1 MSTILEFHH
10 LFSRKTLLGI
20 TLFLLCAMPGCAT
33 STGSTSDLPYAID
46 DFHSHLIWARYA
58 QAASYLPS
66 EEQTYFLEEN
76 RNNAEITYT
85 EFSVGSLDLD
95 QEAQTATVIVTL
107 KWYVEPNY
115 TVQETQIQ
123 EHWRFNA
130 DDEQWVLVSRMN
142 MTGPDE
148 AP

>member
-1 MSTILEFHH
+1 MGAILKFHQ
-10 LFSRKTLLGI
+10 LFSRKTLLGF
-20 TLFLLCAMPGCAT
+20 TLSLVCSVLGCAT
-33 STGSTSDLPYAID
+33 STGSTGDLPYAID

-66 EEQTYFLEEN
+66 EERPYFLEEN
-76 RNNAEITYT
+76 RNNAEISYT

-130 DDEQWVLVSRMN
+130 DGEQWVLVSRMN
-142 MTGPDE
+142 MNGPVE